1 MVLQFKHSILFLTI
15 IVLFSSC
22 TESKKGEPIVAPVII
37 ENNEC
42 LYSFDETAT
51 KVFWAAYKTEDK
63 LKVVGQFKELKTDRS
78 DQQFSSLAE
87 LVNGINFSINTASSA
102 SGDEIRDL
110 SLKEYFFK
118 LFTENFQINGS
129 LAEMNKESITASIN
143 MFGSAKNIALTYSL
157 TDGVLKMKGALS
169 LEEFGALKAYN
180 SIHTKC
186 FDLHKGKTWDVVDV
200 IIEVP
205 VLKDCK

>member
-1 MVLQFKHSILFLTI
+1 MIKSINHSVLILS
-15 IVLFSSC
+15 VVALFSAC
-22 TESKKGEPIVAPVII
+22 TESKQKETVEAPVVI
-37 ENNEC
+37 EKTDC
-42 LYSFDETAT
+42 LYSFDASAT
-51 KVFWAAYKTEDK
+51 KVFWAGYKTEDK
-63 LKVVGQFKELKTDRS
+63 LKVIGQFKELTTDRS
-78 DQQFSSLAE
+78 DQQFSSLEE

-110 SLKEYFFK
+110 SLNEYFFK

-129 LAEMNKESITASIN
+129 LAEMNKEAITASIN

-157 TDGVLKMKGALS
+157 TDGLLKMKGALS

>member
-1 MVLQFKHSILFLTI
+1 MMKSIKQFLL
-15 IVLFSSC
+15 LFSTIALFSAC
-22 TESKKGEPIVAPVII
+22 TDTKTKETSISKSIKVDKEV
-37 ENNEC
+37 
-42 LYSFDETAT
+42 LYSFDETRT
-51 KVFWAAYKTEDK
+51 KVFWAGYKTEDK
-63 LKVVGQFKELKTDRS
+63 LKVIGQFKELTTDRS
-78 DQQFSSLAE
+78 DQQFSSLEE

-110 SLKEYFFK
+110 SLNEYFFK

>member
-1 MVLQFKHSILFLTI
+1 MIKSIKHSVLILS
-15 IVLFSSC
+15 VVALFSAC
-22 TESKKGEPIVAPVII
+22 TETKTKDTTAIPVLT
-37 ENNEC
+37 EKADC
-42 LYSFDETAT
+42 LYSFDESAI
-51 KVFWAAYKTEDK
+51 KVYWAAYKTEDK

-102 SGDEIRDL
+102 SGDEIRDV

-118 LFTENFQINGS
+118 LFTANFEINGS
-129 LAEMNKESITASIN
+129 LAEMNEESITATIN
-143 MFGSAKNIALTYSL
+143 MFGTAKTIELTYSV
-157 TDGVLKMKGALS
+157 DKGVLKMKGALS
-169 LEEFGALKAYN
+169 LEEFGAINAYN

-186 FDLHKGKTWDVVDV
+186 FDLHKGKTWDGVDV

-205 VLKDCK
+205 ISKDCQ